1 MEEQFADFECKRC
14 GKCCRKHGTVRL
26 NEVEVN
32 AIADFL
38 NMEVSVFTN
47 LYTDLLPDRSGLTLT
62 EFENGDCIFFREGA
76 GCLINPVKPK
86 QCRDFPYYWNFP
98 GWEEVCEGG
107 KAMKKKR
114 SEQ

>member
-1 MEEQFADFECKRC
+1 MDEIFADFECKRC

-26 NEVEVN
+26 NGAEVN

-38 NMEVSVFTN
+38 NMDVPAFTDH
-47 LYTDLLPDRSGLTLT
+47 YTDLLPDRSGLTLT
-62 EFENGDCIFFREGA
+62 EFENGDCIFFREDA

-107 KAMKKKR
+107 KAMMKKR
-114 SEQ
+114 SKQ